1 MADENGSAM
10 VTTEPTD
17 VATQEP
23 QSILAVI
30 ARAAADPRVD
40 VQKMQALLNMQLKVE
55 TRQAEVEFNAA
66 LARLMPK
73 LPRIE
78 KNGAIYGRDGKL
90 RSRYA
95 YYEDVDAATRPILA
109 EEGFSISFD
118 TDNTIPKVLLV
129 TGTLAHRMGHSQQSR
144 LAVPTENAVITGAQA
159 IGAAVSFAKRYI
171 VINMLNIVT
180 VGIDTDGE
188 QPKVISEEQVLTL
201 ETLLQDTKS
210 DRAKFLAWAQVSKL
224 EDILEKDLAAAIRA
238 LAAKRRQ

>member
-1 MADENGSAM
+1 MADDNG
-10 VTTEPTD
+10 TTAVVAPEPE
-17 VATQEP
+17 QQP
-23 QSILAVI
+23 QSIVAVI

-40 VQKMQALLNMQLKVE
+40 IQKMQALLDMQLKIEV
-55 TRQAEVEFNAA
+55 RQAEVEFNAA
-66 LARLMPK
+66 LARVMPK

-118 TDNTIPKVLLV
+118 TDNSIPKILLV
-129 TGTLAHRMGHSQQSR
+129 TGTLAHRMGHSKQSR
-144 LAVPTENAVITGAQA
+144 LAVPTENPVITGAQA
-159 IGAAVSFAKRYI
+159 VGAAVSFAKRYI

-180 VGIDTDGE
+180 VGADTDGE
-188 QPKVISEEQVLTL
+188 QPKVISEDQVMTL
-201 ETLLQDTKS
+201 ETMLQDTKS
-210 DRAKFLAWAQVSKL
+210 DRAKFLAWAGVENL
-224 EDILEKDLAAAIRA
+224 ADILEKDLPAAIRA